1 MRLFILCF
9 ALILGFT
16 MPASAQRSDSIAA
29 VVNGDII
36 TYTDLY
42 DRLNLMMKS
51 SGMPNK
57 DALKEKL
64 LPQVLTG
71 LITETIQLQEAKRLN
86 IAVSQ
91 EEVEEGFTKIAA
103 TNNLEPNQFATI
115 LKQQKVNMDTLE
127 QQIQAQIAWTKVVQ
141 SQIRPRVVLGDSDIE
156 AEYQRL
162 KDKEGQTEYSMAEIF
177 LSYDDPSE
185 KDETLATAKDL
196 IKELSKNVQQF
207 PAAARQ
213 FSQNASAASGG
224 IIGWVTLDQM
234 NPKIAA
240 VVEDLEARKLSE
252 PVAVDNGYMII
263 FIRDK
268 RVINLSDMEDGGQN
282 AIRIKAAHFPLPES
296 QGERAAIR
304 QQANL
309 FARDVKGCLDIV
321 KQAATDKT
329 IRLEDL
335 EGTEESLSS
344 DIYQAVSD
352 IDIGQAG
359 EPIVKNNEVIVP
371 MLCGRAGGTAQSGP
385 SAAEM
390 EIEQRMGMQRM
401 DILQK
406 RYLRDL
412 ISDSYIER
420 RV

>member
-9 ALILGFT
+9 ALILGFS

-86 IAVSQ
+86 IAVSK

-103 TNNLEPNQFATI
+103 TNNLEANQFATI

-252 PVAVDNGYMII
+252 PVAVDNGYMIV

-268 RVINLSDMEDGGQN
+268 RVINLSDMEDGGQS

-304 QQANL
+304 QRANL

-335 EGTEESLSS
+335 EGTEDSLSS

-359 EPIVKNNEVIVP
+359 DPIVKNNEVIVP